1 LSSWLIL
8 YVATGGIGCLGS
20 LLSAGRRTSKKHFYE
35 SCLRMGD
42 LVIVEAHP
50 AKFAT
55 AISQPMSIRAA
66 IPRDDRI
73 LGGYSDA

>member
-1 LSSWLIL
+1 
-8 YVATGGIGCLGS
+8 
-20 LLSAGRRTSKKHFYE
+20 
-35 SCLRMGD
+35 MGD